1 MIEQLLQALHHAPGD
16 DVAWLA
22 LADALEE
29 SDDPR
34 AEMTRLT
41 TFLRRHLRGQE
52 RKRQEARL
60 QELLAGGMRPCVPT
74 LKVSHG
80 IELTL
85 IPPGVFLM
93 GAKRREEQS
102 EARERPRH
110 EVEITRAF
118 YLSTKLIT
126 QAQYRAVTR
135 TNPSTFRP
143 NPRSHY
149 DVPYKSTDDFP
160 VDSVTDTDA
169 LAFCEALSARPAEK
183 KAGRVYRLPT
193 EAEWEYACRAG
204 TQTVF
209 AFGAPLVA
217 GELRRQLRLPGHRRG
232 GADLLPPHLPGGA
245 VRAERLR
252 AVRRPR
258 AVVGVVQRPL
268 PGEVLR
274 HVAAPGSARPLAGPP
289 GPGAARRVV
298 DRRGVELPKRHAQR
312 PRGGALRR
320 PPAGDE
326 RCPVG
331 AAR

>member
-41 TFLRRHLRGQE
+41 TYLRRHLRGQE

-209 AFGAPLVA
+209 AFGDTLHSSQANFDGNYAYPDIDEAEPTYYHRTCPVGQYGPNGFRLYDVHGQLWEWCSDRFQA
-217 GELRRQLRLPGHRRG
+217 KYYATSPRQ
-232 GADLLPPHLPGGA
+232 D
-245 VRAERLR
+245 
-252 AVRRPR
+252 
-258 AVVGVVQRPL
+258 
-268 PGEVLR
+268 
-274 HVAAPGSARPLAGPP
+274 PP
-289 GPGAARRVV
+289 GPSRGRR
-298 DRRGVELPKRHAQR
+298 DRVL
-312 PRGGALRR
+312 RGGSWIDAGWNCRSATRSDREAVHYVGLRL
-320 PPAGDE
+320 ATS
-326 RCPVG
+326 VVQ
-331 AAR
+331 